1 MNPEVIVETILHS
14 VRLSRYEPWKGDV
27 NMKWGALVPP
37 VEDVN
42 AFPALLPG
50 LPLELGYTHITCIGN
65 MLIELGYVML
75 PRWCSPAP
83 QQGLESEHVTQK
95 HGASAL

>member
-1 MNPEVIVETILHS
+1 M
-14 VRLSRYEPWKGDV
+14 

-50 LPLELGYTHITCIGN
+50 LPLNWAICI
-65 MLIELGYVML
+65 
-75 PRWCSPAP
+75 SPV
-83 QQGLESEHVTQK
+83 LVIC
-95 HGASAL
+95 